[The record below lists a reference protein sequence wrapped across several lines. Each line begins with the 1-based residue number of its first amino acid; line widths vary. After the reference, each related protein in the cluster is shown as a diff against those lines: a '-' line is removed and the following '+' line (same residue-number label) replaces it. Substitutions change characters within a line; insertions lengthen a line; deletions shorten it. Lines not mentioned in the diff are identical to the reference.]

1 MEMTMLNSGLIK
13 SESWMITCRLYIH
26 ISVADPESGE
36 SHSFLKILDQPL
48 DILHIV
54 LYLS

>member
-13 SESWMITCRLYIH
+13 SESWMIACRLYIH

-36 SHSFLKILDQPL
+36 SHSFFKILDQPL